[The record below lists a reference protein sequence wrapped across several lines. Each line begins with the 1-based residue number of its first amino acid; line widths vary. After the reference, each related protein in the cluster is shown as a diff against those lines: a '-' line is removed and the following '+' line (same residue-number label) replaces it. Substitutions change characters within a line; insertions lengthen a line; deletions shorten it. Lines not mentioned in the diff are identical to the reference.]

1 MRFPKPLVITP
12 KMMLSFLLSWVG
24 LLATAFTI
32 GLRLG

>member
-1 MRFPKPLVITP
+1 MRFPKPLIITP
-12 KMMLSFLLSWVG
+12 KMILSFLLSWVG